1 MPCRDQPAPS
11 RPPRL
16 QPRSPID
23 TSGKKRFDVVRL
35 TFERVRREEAA
46 MSANGDLHVAPHYRR
61 IWLLLCLG
69 WIISSADRTIT
80 GPVITWMIQ
89 HKVAF
94 MAVDKPYALGGLVGS
109 IFFAGYMLTQFPG
122 GYTGDRYGHRTV
134 IVISLFWAAVAT
146 LLSGLTSVL
155 VAFMA
160 ARIFTGLGE
169 GIYYANDRTIIADTT
184 PLAERSLA
192 MGVVITGLSI
202 GITLA
207 TALAPFLIDFG
218 AAILGEA
225 DAWRMPFFALCAISL
240 VIAWLVWRGLWQT
253 RTPRDRPGR
262 ALAMLARYSAVFF
275 VLIFGVFLLARELSL
290 PEWGLTVAELALAF
304 GTILFVWQVKG
315 QEVSGAI
322 HDRNLLLLYVS
333 FIPILWTLWFL
344 GFWAVSIVSVG
355 SGGSFQGAAL
365 TAMFTGLSGVIG
377 FPAGGWLADWTLRS
391 GIGRKP
397 VLVGFTTLQALLTLV
412 LGYYL
417 QIGGA
422 DPVVLAAL
430 LFSSGLFFNAL
441 QPVAH
446 ALVADLA
453 APEHRGAAFGTFN
466 LIGEIGAVL
475 SPTISGTMRD
485 AFGGWAPAVY
495 LDGVLVLASALCV
508 VFVREGL
515 RTGPVDI

>member
-1 MPCRDQPAPS
+1 MS
-11 RPPRL
+11 
-16 QPRSPID
+16 
-23 TSGKKRFDVVRL
+23 TS
-35 TFERVRREEAA
+35 
-46 MSANGDLHVAPHYRR
+46 GDLHVAPHYRR

-89 HKVAF
+89 HQSAF
-94 MAVDKPYALGGLVGS
+94 MAIDKPYAVGGLVGS

-122 GYTGDRYGHRTV
+122 GYVGDRYGHRTV

-146 LLSGLTSVL
+146 LISGLAGVL

-169 GIYYANDRTIIADTT
+169 GIYYANDRTVIADTT

-207 TALAPFLIDFG
+207 TAGAPVLIDLG
-218 AAILGEA
+218 VTTLGEA
-225 DAWRMPFFALCAISL
+225 EAWRMPFFVLCAISL
-240 VIAWLVWRGLWQT
+240 LIAWLVGRGLWET
-253 RTPRDRPGR
+253 RTPQDRPGH
-262 ALAMLARYSAVFF
+262 ALAVLAQYSAVFF
-275 VLIFGVFLLARELSL
+275 ILIFGVFLLARALTL
-290 PEWGLTVAELALAF
+290 PEWGLTIAELVLAF
-304 GTILFVWQVKG
+304 GTILFVWRVKG
-315 QEVSGAI
+315 EEVSGAI
-322 HDRNLLLLYVS
+322 HDRNLVLLYIS

-355 SGGSFQGAAL
+355 SGGSFRGAAL

-377 FPAGGWLADWTLRS
+377 FPVGGWLADWTLRS
-391 GIGRKP
+391 GMGRKP
-397 VLVGFTTLQALLTLV
+397 VLITFTTVQGFLTLI
-412 LGYYL
+412 LAFYL
-417 QIGGA
+417 QSGGH
-422 DPVVLAAL
+422 DPLVLSAL

-441 QPVAH
+441 QPVTH
-446 ALVADLA
+446 ALVADIA
-453 APEHRGAAFGTFN
+453 APDQRGAAFGTFN

-508 VFVREGL
+508 SFVSEALHTRAIEH
-515 RTGPVDI
+515 RTSA